1 MPEIGATNGCFYAYS
16 QFILPLWFLSFKKIV
31 LSALH
36 FVNRSFCVLHRRT
49 VGVHEHVRR
58 CQHSLYLLQTR
69 VGLAAEELAGAGA
82 ADEFAGVDDG
92 TAAGGDGLGGACGP
106 HALEHGV
113 VRAHV
118 LAYRSL

>member
-49 VGVHEHVRR
+49 VGVHEHVELPPIKPDLISLPSVIIFSPGRQTKAIQGKPGSRSARLGRERKGFVWERLLRARR
-58 CQHSLYLLQTR
+58 FVTI
-69 VGLAAEELAGAGA
+69 
-82 ADEFAGVDDG
+82 
-92 TAAGGDGLGGACGP
+92 P
-106 HALEHGV
+106 P
-113 VRAHV
+113 
-118 LAYRSL
+118 